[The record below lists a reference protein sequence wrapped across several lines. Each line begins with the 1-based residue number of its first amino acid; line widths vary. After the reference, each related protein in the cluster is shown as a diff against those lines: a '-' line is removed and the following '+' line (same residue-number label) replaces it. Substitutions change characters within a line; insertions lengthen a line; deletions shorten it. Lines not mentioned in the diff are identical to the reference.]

1 MYMRWSSASGNL
13 VGYRVGANVIRSHYE
28 VVAFL
33 ARVFRSLRVDATVGP
48 MRLFAEVSDVRN
60 NQRPDIL
67 LIL

>member
-1 MYMRWSSASGNL
+1 
-13 VGYRVGANVIRSHYE
+13 VIRSHYE